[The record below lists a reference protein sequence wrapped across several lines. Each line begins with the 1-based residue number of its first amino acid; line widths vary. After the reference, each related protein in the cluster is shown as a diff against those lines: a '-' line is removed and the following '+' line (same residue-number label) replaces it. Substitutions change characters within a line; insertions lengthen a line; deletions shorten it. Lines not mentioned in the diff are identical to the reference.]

1 MNDQVTDMVERDRV
15 AAICGVSPTVVAVSR
30 LLTGVES
37 VPARYKFTQ
46 AAARLVADRGE
57 VTDASELTDE
67 NFEAHSNVMRRHEAP
82 EMPDVVDWPDFQLIA
97 AVRRDPPHQ
106 AALDALVDRYW
117 KPLFG
122 RCQMLALNHQRA
134 SDLAQEAWCRVLR
147 ARHSLKPDGNFRA
160 YLTTVATNLW
170 RDSNRSARRAGPM
183 AEHRLASLD
192 AALSDDEGETVAL
205 VDVLPDLNALK
216 ADEQRLLAMDID
228 RALEALSPLS
238 REVLMA
244 RYLVGESCAE
254 IGRRYGRTEQT
265 VSGWVREA
273 LRQVK
278 SHLEDPEFSGTGNK
292 VNEN

>member
-1 MNDQVTDMVERDRV
+1 MRDQFTDLIDREGVTADYGMSAPG
-15 AAICGVSPTVVAVSR
+15 AARWLFARGD
-30 LLTGVES
+30 S
-37 VPARYKFTQ
+37 VPARYKLMRVG
-46 AAARLVADRGE
+46 AGPAVVPGE
-57 VTDASELTDE
+57 VTDVLQLTDG
-67 NFEAHSNVMRRHEAP
+67 NVVAHSKTMRRDEAP
-82 EMPDVVDWPDFQLIA
+82 ERPDVLGWSDSQLIA
-97 AVRRDPPHQ
+97 AVRRDPPDQ
-106 AALDALVDRYW
+106 VALDTLVDRYW

-122 RCQMLALNHQRA
+122 RCQMLTLNHQRA
-134 SDLAQEAWCRVLR
+134 GDLAQEAWCRVLR
-147 ARHSLKPDGNFRA
+147 ARHSLKPDGNFPA

-192 AALSDDEGETVAL
+192 AALSNDEGESVAL
-205 VDVLPDLNALK
+205 VDVLPDLNALQ

-238 REVLMA
+238 RDVLVA

-265 VSGWVREA
+265 ISGWVREA

-278 SHLEDPEFSGTGNK
+278 SHLKEPEFSGTGK
-292 VNEN
+292 QDK

>member
-1 MNDQVTDMVERDRV
+1 MSDQITDVVERDRI
-15 AAICGVSPTVVAVSR
+15 AAICGVGSTVVAVSR
-30 LLTGVES
+30 LLAGVES
-37 VPARYKFTQ
+37 VPARCEFMRT
-46 AAARLVADRGE
+46 ASRLVADRVG
-57 VTDASELTDE
+57 VTDAWELTDE
-67 NFEAHSNVMRRHEAP
+67 NREAHSKVMRRDEAP
-82 EMPDVVDWPDFQLIA
+82 EMPDVVDWSDSRLVS
-97 AVRRDPPHQ
+97 AVRRDPPDQ
-106 AALDALVDRYW
+106 VALDVLVDRYW

-122 RCQMLALNHQRA
+122 RCQMLTLNHHRA

-147 ARHSLKPDGNFRA
+147 ARHSLKPEGNFQA

-228 RALEALSPLS
+228 RAMEALSPLS

-278 SHLEDPEFSGTGNK
+278 SYLEEPEFSGTGNK